1 MNPDKKILFIVNG
14 LGLGNSTRCDSIIQP
29 LVKRGYGIDVL
40 TSGNGVQ
47 YFRQCPYVSNI
58 HELRSLYYGS
68 KNGKLSVWKT
78 FLAVPDF
85 FKIFIS
91 NINFVKILIVQNKY
105 RAVVID
111 SDYTLLWLKRS
122 LRIPIIALNNAD
134 VVIQECK
141 KLPSLPKSIQMQY
154 LIEKCDSWFHQK
166 VPHLVLSP
174 ALLPQNDNGGPVR
187 HFAPFIR
194 EGFQPRPLSLELK
207 RILVMLSGSRFGS
220 STRFLEPLTHQQN
233 IRIDVI
239 GRAGVSQGSI
249 LYHGKTFSNKHL
261 IDEADMMVINGG
273 FSAVSEAVVLRKPV
287 IVIPVENHA
296 EQFINVR
303 TVEQAGLGLVATEKN
318 AMDKIREMISY
329 FPQFVQAHRQFNCRL
344 DGAQEAAKA
353 IDGLAGRRC

>member
-1 MNPDKKILFIVNG
+1 MKEGKKILFIVNG

-29 LVKRGYGIDVL
+29 LVKRGCIIDVL

-47 YFRQCPYVSNI
+47 YFRECPYVPNI

-68 KNGKLSVWKT
+68 KGGKLSVWKT
-78 FLAVPDF
+78 LLAIPDF

-91 NINFVKILIVQNKY
+91 NIKFVKNLIGQNGY

-134 VVIQECK
+134 IVIQECR
-141 KLPSLPKSIQMQY
+141 KLPSLPRSIRMQY
-154 LIEKCDSWFHQK
+154 LIEKCDGWFHRK

-174 ALLPQNDNGGPVR
+174 ALLPQNDNGGPVK

-194 EGFQPRPLSLELK
+194 EGFQPRPFSPELK
-207 RILVMLSGSRFGS
+207 RILVMLSGSKFGS
-220 STRFLEPLTHQQN
+220 STHFLEPLTRQQE
-233 IRIDVI
+233 IKIDVI

-249 LYHGKTFSNKHL
+249 TYHGKTFSNKHL
-261 IDEADMMVINGG
+261 VDQADMMVINGG

-296 EQFINVR
+296 EQFINAR
-303 TVEQAGLGLVATEKN
+303 IVEQAGLGLVATEEN
-318 AMDKIREMISY
+318 AMDKIREMISC
-329 FPQFVQAHRQFNCRL
+329 FPRFVQAHRQFECRL
-344 DGAQEAAKA
+344 DGAQEAAKL
-353 IDGLAGRRC
+353 IDAVAGS